1 MQYIFDAFTLDLDRG
16 ELTFG
21 EDVVAVEP
29 RAFSVLSYLVANSDR
44 LISKDELI
52 EKVWDG
58 LIVSDAAISTVIK
71 TARRAVNDDGAT
83 QKYIKTVHGRGFRFE
98 GGAVATRR
106 AVTSV
111 TAESLVQQPRQATD
125 PANRLDDKPSIAIL
139 PFEPIGISDGFAAI
153 SDAIPAELITSLS
166 RLRWLKVVARGSSFR
181 FRSGPV
187 DLDIVRESLRANY
200 CLSGT
205 VEMFGPNLAVSVEL
219 SDTRSREAVWA
230 ERLSGK
236 VDDVQS
242 MRESLTG
249 MVTSAL
255 ELHIPQHEAAL
266 ARVRGS
272 ENLSAWS
279 YYHLALQ
286 HMYRFNRTDNALA
299 GELLKQSTDLD
310 PNFARAFA
318 ARSFVSFQSA
328 FLRYGS
334 ERASDISAAQ
344 HFAEKSLELDP
355 LDPFGSFNFGRSL
368 WLRSDPAGGQS
379 WLERSVQ
386 LSPNFAQAS
395 YALGWADAMLGNGD
409 SAKENLSRAISL
421 SPLDPFLYAMQ
432 SALGLAL
439 IQTGEREDAAR
450 WAVQGARKPG
460 AHYLIYMIAAALT
473 QIAGQTDAAAHWA
486 KQALSRRP
494 DASCSQFF
502 AAFPFSN
509 ETFREDLRQSLSQCG
524 FSD

>member
-1 MQYIFDAFTLDLDRG
+1 MRYVFDAFTLDLDRG

-21 EDVVAVEP
+21 ENVIAVEP
-29 RAFSVLSYLVANSDR
+29 RAFSVLSYLVADSDR
-44 LISKDELI
+44 LISRDELI

-71 TARRAVNDDGAT
+71 TARRAVNDDGTT
-83 QKYIKTVHGRGFRFE
+83 QRYIKTVHGRGFRFE
-98 GGAVATRR
+98 GGSVANRKI
-106 AVTSV
+106 SV
-111 TAESLVQQPRQATD
+111 PVSVGSPERQPQQPNDLAAG
-125 PANRLDDKPSIAIL
+125 PDDKPSIAIL
-139 PFEPIGISDGFAAI
+139 PFERIGTSDEFAAI

-181 FRSGPV
+181 FRNGPA
-187 DLDIVRESLRANY
+187 DLDAVRESLKARY

-219 SDTRSREAVWA
+219 SDTRTGEAVWA

-236 VDDVQS
+236 VDDVQA
-242 MRESLTG
+242 MREGLTG

-272 ENLSAWS
+272 ENLTAWS

-286 HMYRFNRTDNALA
+286 HMYRFNRADNAQA
-299 GELLKQSTDLD
+299 GELLLRSTELD

-334 ERASDISAAQ
+334 DRARDISDAQ
-344 HFAEKSLELDP
+344 KFAEKSLELDP

-395 YALGWADAMLGNGD
+395 YALGWADAMLGNGEAARD
-409 SAKENLSRAISL
+409 NLGRAISL

-432 SALGLAL
+432 SSLGLAFL
-439 IQTGEREDAAR
+439 QIGEREDAAR

-460 AHYLIYMIAAALT
+460 AHYLIHMIAAALS
-473 QIAGQTDAAAHWA
+473 QLAGQKDVAAYWT
-486 KQALSRRP
+486 KQALLRRP
-494 DASCSQFF
+494 DACAGQFF
-502 AAFPFSN
+502 AAFPFSG
-509 ETFREDLRQSLSQCG
+509 EKMREDLRRSLLLCG
-524 FSD
+524 FKE

>member
-1 MQYIFDAFTLDLDRG
+1 MQYRFDDFTLDLDLG
-16 ELTFG
+16 ELLRGG
-21 EDVVAVEP
+21 EAIAVEP
-29 RAFSVLSYLVANSDR
+29 RAFAMLCYLVENSDR
-44 LISKDELI
+44 LIGKDELV
-52 EKVWDG
+52 EKLWDG
-58 LIVSDAAISTVIK
+58 RIVSDAAISTVLK
-71 TARRAVNDDGAT
+71 TALKALGDSGSEQR
-83 QKYIKTVHGRGFRFE
+83 YIRTVHGRGFRF
-98 GGAVATRR
+98 VATRTVR
-106 AVTSV
+106 ATAQVRDTEEPVTL
-111 TAESLVQQPRQATD
+111 AATGETGQR
-125 PANRLDDKPSIAIL
+125 PTVAVL
-139 PFEPIGISDGFAAI
+139 PFTLIGGSESYSAI
-153 SDAIPAELITSLS
+153 ADAIPSELIASLS
-166 RLRWLKVVARGSSFR
+166 RLRWLKVIARGSSFR
-181 FRSGPV
+181 FRETERDFAAIGEALGAKYLLTGDV
-187 DLDIVRESLRANY
+187 ELFDGDLAI
-200 CLSGT
+200 T
-205 VEMFGPNLAVSVEL
+205 VELAECSTGHVI
-219 SDTRSREAVWA
+219 WG
-230 ERLSGK
+230 ERLSGSI
-236 VDDVQS
+236 DDVHGI
-242 MRESLTG
+242 REEIVIL
-249 MVTSAL
+249 VTSAL
-255 ELHIPQHEAAL
+255 ELHVPQHEAQM
-266 ARVRGS
+266 ARL
-272 ENLSAWS
+272 LSPESLDAWS
-279 YYHLALQ
+279 CYHLGLQ

>member
-1 MQYIFDAFTLDLDRG
+1 MQYRFDDFTLDLDLG
-16 ELTFG
+16 ELLRGG
-21 EDVVAVEP
+21 EAIAVEP
-29 RAFSVLSYLVANSDR
+29 RAFAMLCYLVENSDR
-44 LISKDELI
+44 LIGKDELV
-52 EKVWDG
+52 EKLWDG
-58 LIVSDAAISTVIK
+58 RIVSDAAISTVLK
-71 TARRAVNDDGAT
+71 TALKALGDSGSEQR
-83 QKYIKTVHGRGFRFE
+83 YIRTVHGRGFRF
-98 GGAVATRR
+98 VATRTVR
-106 AVTSV
+106 ATAQVRDTEEPVTL
-111 TAESLVQQPRQATD
+111 AATGETGQR
-125 PANRLDDKPSIAIL
+125 PTVAVL
-139 PFEPIGISDGFAAI
+139 PFTLIGGSESYSAI
-153 SDAIPAELITSLS
+153 ADAIPSELIASLS
-166 RLRWLKVVARGSSFR
+166 RLRWLKVIARGSSFR
-181 FRSGPV
+181 FRETERDFAAIGEALGAKYLLTGDV
-187 DLDIVRESLRANY
+187 ELFDGDLAI
-200 CLSGT
+200 T
-205 VEMFGPNLAVSVEL
+205 VELAECSTGHVI
-219 SDTRSREAVWA
+219 WG
-230 ERLSGK
+230 ERLSGSI
-236 VDDVQS
+236 DDVHGI
-242 MRESLTG
+242 REEIVIL
-249 MVTSAL
+249 VTSAL
-255 ELHIPQHEAAL
+255 ELHVPQHEAQM
-266 ARVRGS
+266 ARL
-272 ENLSAWS
+272 LSPESLDAWS
-279 YYHLALQ
+279 CYHLGLQ

-494 DASCSQFF
+494 DAFCSQFF